1 MNKAPFNDQF
11 LRACRGEE
19 TDHTPVWY
27 MRQAGRYQAEYRK
40 IRQKYSFHEMNLNP
54 EVAAE
59 VTRFA
64 VEQLG
69 VDSAILFAD
78 IMTPLPSIGVDV
90 EIKSGIGP
98 VIDNPIQSRSDVD
111 RLGELDPL
119 KDVPYVMETIKML
132 REQLSVPLIGFSGAP
147 FTVASYM
154 IEGGPS
160 KNYHKTKAFM
170 YTDPEGWHQLM
181 NKLGDM
187 TIAYLTAQVKAG
199 AQAVQLF
206 DSWVG
211 ALNEADYRT
220 YIAPVMNRI
229 FSSLKELG
237 VPLLMFGVGASHL
250 IQEWNKLP
258 VDVIG
263 IDWRITIKKAREVE
277 GITKPLMGNLEP
289 ALLLA
294 PWEVIEERT
303 KEILDQGMQSPGFIF
318 NLGHGVFPQVKV
330 ETLQR
335 LTSFVHDYTRKNS

>member
-1 MNKAPFNDQF
+1 MNKASFNDQF
-11 LRACRGEE
+11 LRACRGEA

-40 IRQKYSFHEMNLNP
+40 IREKYSFHEMNLNP

-90 EIKSGIGP
+90 EIKSGVGP
-98 VIDNPIQSRSDVD
+98 VIDNPIKSRSDID

-119 KDVPYVMETIKML
+119 KDIPYVMETIKML

-170 YTDPEGWHQLM
+170 YSDPEGWYQLM

-199 AQAVQLF
+199 AQAIQLF

-211 ALNEADYRT
+211 ALNDMDYRT

-229 FSSLKELG
+229 FSALKELN

-263 IDWRITIKKAREVE
+263 IDWRISIKKAREVE
-277 GITKPLMGNLEP
+277 GIKKPLMGNLEP

-294 PWEVIEERT
+294 PWEVIEQRT
-303 KEILDQGMQSPGFIF
+303 KEILDQGMETPGFIF
-318 NLGHGVFPQVKV
+318 NLGHGVFPQVQV

-335 LTSFVHDYTRKNS
+335 LTNFVHEYTRKNS

>member
-1 MNKAPFNDQF
+1 MSKASFNDQF

-90 EIKSGIGP
+90 EIKSGVGP

>member
-11 LRACRGEE
+11 LRACRGEV
-19 TDHTPVWY
+19 TNHTPVWY

-40 IRQKYSFHEMNLNP
+40 IRSKYSFHEMNLNP

-119 KDVPYVMETIKML
+119 KDIPYVMETIKML

-160 KNYHKTKAFM
+160 KNYYKTKAFM

-303 KEILDQGMQSPGFIF
+303 KEILDQGMEKPGFIF